1 MLMLMQYLCAK
12 ARQESDEFFEA
23 RTSKQAATRE
33 IQAAGTGWW
42 KPQLRK
48 GVKYNNILSSIS

>member
-1 MLMLMQYLCAK
+1 MLMQYLCAK